1 MNVYS
6 RSRLLMLCLASVLVS
21 QQGMAA
27 GELHLLFHMGMGA
40 QGKFHVGGTVQNK
53 GDAPVKMGYV
63 VILPVSGTCAPMA
76 PLTGTFGE
84 LKPGQKEGFT
94 IPVDGRLSGYRV
106 GSVAAFDDEGF
117 ALKVVDD
124 TQKIIQAREPEERK
138 KCDTRREQGANRDV
152 K

>member
-1 MNVYS
+1 MNVFS
-6 RSRLLMLCLASVLVS
+6 RSRLLMLCLASALFS

-27 GELHLLFHMGMGA
+27 GELHLLFHMGMGT
-40 QGKFHVGGTVQNK
+40 QGKFQVGGTVQNK
-53 GDAPVKMGYV
+53 GDAPVNMGYII
-63 VILPVSGTCAPMA
+63 ILPVSETCVPMP

-84 LKPGQKEGFT
+84 LKPGQKTGFT
-94 IPVDGRLSGYRV
+94 IPVEGRLSGYRV

-117 ALKVVDD
+117 ALRVVDD

-138 KCDTRREQGANRDV
+138 KCDTRRAQGANKDA

>member
-1 MNVYS
+1 MNVLS
-6 RSRLLMLCLASVLVS
+6 RSSLLLGGLVTALLPLR
-21 QQGMAA
+21 GMAV

-40 QGKFHVGGTVQNK
+40 QGKFQVGGTVQNK
-53 GDAPVKMGYV
+53 GDEPVNMGYI
-63 VILPVSGTCAPMA
+63 VILPVTETCIPMK

-84 LKPGQKEGFT
+84 LKPGQKTGFT

-117 ALKVVDD
+117 ALKVVDE

-138 KCDTRREQGANRDV
+138 KCDTRREPDKVV